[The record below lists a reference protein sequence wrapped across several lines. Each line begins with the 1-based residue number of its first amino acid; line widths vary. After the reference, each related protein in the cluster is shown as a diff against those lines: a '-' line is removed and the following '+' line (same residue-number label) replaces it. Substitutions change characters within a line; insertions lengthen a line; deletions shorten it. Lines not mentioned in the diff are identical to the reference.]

1 MATPEPGQE
10 PNNNVQAPDNTT
22 QAKPNHLFRQ
32 AKRWILIVIGFS
44 VLLVGL
50 ALIFLPG
57 PAFLVIPL
65 GLAILAGEMLWA
77 RRLLKKVKEKL
88 SWGNDKKDQIT
99 STNSIS
105 K

>member
-10 PNNNVQAPDNTT
+10 PNNNFPAAGNTT
-22 QAKPNHLFRQ
+22 QTRPNHLLRQ
-32 AKRWILIVIGFS
+32 AKRWILIVLGFS

-65 GLAILAGEMLWA
+65 GLAILATELIWA
-77 RRLLKKVKEKL
+77 RRLMNKIKGVKEEKEER
-88 SWGNDKKDQIT
+88 S
-99 STNSIS
+99 
-105 K
+105 